1 MGNVVVNQL
10 LIIVMLLNFGIL
22 GSSRIRFHI
31 RLIAFQG
38 FILGIIPFFLY
49 EKLSIHTFV
58 ISFILILF
66 KSIVIPMFLMNT
78 LKKLK
83 IKLEVEN
90 YISFTHSVLLAAMGT
105 TLIFVFSST
114 LPVFGKNES
123 LYFIQVAMSTIFI
136 AFIVIISRIKA
147 ISNVIGYLVLE
158 NGIFIFGFLIS
169 EQIPFSLELGFLLDL
184 IVGIFIMGIVLNHID
199 REFSSIDITQLKSL
213 KEEE

>member
-1 MGNVVVNQL
+1 MGNIIVNQL

-38 FILGIIPFFLY
+38 LILGIIPLFLY
-49 EKLSIHTFV
+49 DKISLHT
-58 ISFILILF
+58 LIVSTLLIVF
-66 KSIVIPMFLMNT
+66 KTLVIPVFLMNS

-90 YISFTHSVLLAAMGT
+90 YISFMNSVLVAAIGT
-105 TLIFVFSST
+105 TIIFVFSSL
-114 LPVFGKNES
+114 LPVFGKTGS
-123 LYFIQVAMSTIFI
+123 LYFIQVAMSTMFI
-136 AFIVIISRIKA
+136 AFMVIISRIKA
-147 ISNVIGYLVLE
+147 ISNVIGYLLLE

-169 EQIPFSLELGFLLDL
+169 EHIPFSLELGFLLDL

-199 REFSSIDITQLKSL
+199 REFSSIDVTQLKSL
-213 KEEE
+213 REE

>member
-1 MGNVVVNQL
+1 MGNIIVNQL

-31 RLIAFQG
+31 RLMAFQG
-38 FILGIIPFFLY
+38 IILGIIPFFLY
-49 EKLSIHTFV
+49 EKLSLHTLV
-58 ISFILILF
+58 VSVLLIVF
-66 KSIVIPMFLMNT
+66 KSLVIPMFLMNT

-90 YISFTHSVLLAAMGT
+90 YMSFMHSVLIAAIGT
-105 TLIFVFSST
+105 TFIFVFSSM
-114 LPVFGKNES
+114 LPVFGKSEN

-136 AFIVIISRIKA
+136 AFIVIVSRIKA

-169 EQIPFSLELGFLLDL
+169 EHIPFSLELGFLLDL

-199 REFSSIDITQLKSL
+199 REFSSIDVTQLKSL
-213 KEEE
+213 KEE